1 MLYNDSGSQEKK
13 TTLYKERSEEA
24 RADFIQKIKAIPPK
38 KRVYLDESGVNQYLH
53 RQHARS
59 LRGTQVF
66 GEISG
71 KRFGRQSVISALKD
85 KKLLAPMCYEGTC
98 DTDLFNVW
106 LKQELLPN
114 LTPGHVL
121 ILDNASFHKSV
132 ATRKLVES
140 YGCEIV
146 FLPPYSPDLN
156 LIEKYWANMKMRIR
170 ELLPTA
176 VTLSAAIDL
185 AVLSMSI

>member
-1 MLYNDSGSQEKK
+1 M
-13 TTLYKERSEEA
+13 
-24 RADFIQKIKAIPPK
+24 
-38 KRVYLDESGVNQYLH
+38 YLDESGINQYLH

-59 LRGTQVF
+59 LRGKKVF
-66 GEISG
+66 GEILG

-85 KKLLAPMCYEGTC
+85 KKFLAPMCFEGTC

-106 LKQELLPN
+106 LKQELLPS
-114 LTPGHVL
+114 LTPGQVL

-156 LIEKYWANMKMRIR
+156 PIEKYWANMKTKIR
-170 ELLPTA
+170 ELLPT
-176 VTLSAAIDL
+176 VPTLSEAFDSAI
-185 AVLSMSI
+185 LSMSI

>member
-1 MLYNDSGSQEKK
+1 M
-13 TTLYKERSEEA
+13 
-24 RADFIQKIKAIPPK
+24 
-38 KRVYLDESGVNQYLH
+38 DESGVNRYLH

-85 KKLLAPMCYEGTC
+85 KKFLCPMCFEGTC
-98 DTDLFNVW
+98 NTELFKVW

-114 LTPGHVL
+114 LTQGQVL
-121 ILDNASFHKSV
+121 ILDNASFHKSIEI
-132 ATRKLVES
+132 RKLVES
-140 YGCEIV
+140 YGCEILY
-146 FLPPYSPDLN
+146 LPPYSPDLN
-156 LIEKYWANMKMRIR
+156 PIEKYWANMKAKIR
-170 ELLPTA
+170 EVLPT
-176 VTLSAAIDL
+176 VTTLSEAIDL